1 MIQDKQQDLNP
12 KGMTPRPG
20 IAWPALAASIAAACG
35 PALLAYNVS
44 PSPTFLNQALA
55 LALWGGFVLVVAQCS
70 RPAQALQAAA
80 RDTALPLLALGLL
93 LLSVLM
99 SWGPGSLPSGLALS
113 AIALLLAT
121 VLLLLSGADP
131 ALVDRALALA
141 MAGGIA
147 VGQSDENCFDPA
159 ASNALVA
166 RGGEAISLAKLPL
179 KLLARWP
186 A

>member
-1 MIQDKQQDLNP
+1 MGVHAAPAGLQFAACAGQP
-12 KGMTPRPG
+12 SF
-20 IAWPALAASIAAACG
+20 AALAAA
-35 PALLAYNVS
+35 N
-44 PSPTFLNQALA
+44 
-55 LALWGGFVLVVAQCS
+55 
-70 RPAQALQAAA
+70 
-80 RDTALPLLALGLL
+80 
-93 LLSVLM
+93 
-99 SWGPGSLPSGLALS
+99 S
-113 AIALLLAT
+113 A
-121 VLLLLSGADP
+121 LLLLSGADP

-147 VGQSDENCFDPA
+147 VGQSEENCFDPA